1 MQQEPQEHADPCRRV
16 LTQFLYARAWWAL
29 GVPDAELHLR
39 VVALLTLTDT
49 VVGGIALLHLHLL
62 LLADDITVPAL
73 LQVVPV
79 LRVVQIR
86 AGFAHRLSVPGAVL
100 CHEGPWRALLADELL
115 VRHSIFPL
123 VSGLGAAVE
132 LSQEKEER
140 GKHPL
145 QQGQHKEPLA
155 RPLAEA
161 EAANRAS
168 VLQNSLLL

>member
-1 MQQEPQEHADPCRRV
+1 M
-16 LTQFLYARAWWAL
+16 
-29 GVPDAELHLR
+29 PDAELHLR
-39 VVALLTLTDT
+39 VVALLALTDA
-49 VVGGIALLHLHLL
+49 VVGGIAPLDLHLL
-62 LLADDITVPAL
+62 LPADDVTVPAL

-100 CHEGPWRALLADELL
+100 CHEGPRRALLAGELL
-115 VRHSIFPL
+115 VRNSIFPL
-123 VSGLGAAVE
+123 VSGLGAAAE

-145 QQGQHKEPLA
+145 QQRQRKEPSA

-161 EAANRAS
+161 EAANTAA
-168 VLQNSLLL
+168 VLQNLLPW